1 MSRLNQELGLLQGIG
16 LLSTSLLGTGI
27 FVIPA
32 LAATAAD
39 EASLWAWMLLIAL
52 VLPVAFTFAQLG
64 RHFPHAGGAPH
75 LIGRAFGARME
86 RLSALL
92 FLAVLPVG
100 LPAALNIASG
110 FCQAVLSIDKGGAL
124 LIQLGTLVTMLL
136 LGQRPAK
143 ASGMLQ
149 GAIAVAIIATI
160 ALIWWV
166 GELPASSQPLLPPIQ
181 GSWPLLPAALGVMFW
196 CFVGIEAFT
205 HMGEEFKN
213 PERDFPLALLFG
225 VLLAGLVYWAC
236 SVAVLSLHSY
246 GDVQT
251 DAASLPRML
260 DLLLGEKARW
270 IAATVGY
277 LACFASMNVYMQG
290 FARLIWSL
298 ADEGKLPASLAQ
310 RNQHGVPARA
320 LLLVILSC
328 ALCASLASV
337 LDLTVDDLIRYA
349 NGNFVLIYL
358 LSMAA
363 GCVLLRGIWRWLAA
377 FSALLCGL
385 VLLMLGMDAG
395 YALGLLVVL
404 GLLDRWR
411 EQRNGRLVA
420 EQVIRRGLG
429 RARSRRACGIHPIH
443 RDCA

>member
-1 MSRLNQELGLLQGIG
+1 MSRLNQELGLVQGIG

-32 LAATAAD
+32 LAATAAG

-64 RHFPHAGGAPH
+64 RRFPHAGGAPH

-110 FCQAVLSIDKGGAL
+110 FWQALFDLSRGQAL
-124 LIQLGTLVTMLL
+124 AIQLATLAAMLL

-143 ASGMLQ
+143 ASGMIQ

-166 GELPASSQPLLPPIQ
+166 GDLPVSSQPLLPEIR
-181 GSWPLLPAALGVMFW
+181 GSWHLLPAALGVMFW

-213 PERDFPLALLFG
+213 PGRDFPLALLFG

-246 GDVQT
+246 GNVQT

-260 DLLLGEKARW
+260 DLLLGEHARW

-298 ADEGKLPASLAQ
+298 ADEGKLPATLAQ
-310 RNQHGVPARA
+310 RNRHGVPARA
-320 LLLVILSC
+320 LLLVIITC
-328 ALCASLASV
+328 ALCASLAQL

-349 NGNFVLIYL
+349 NGNFVVIYL

-363 GCVLLRGIWRWLAA
+363 GVLLLRGIWRVLAG

-385 VLLMLGMDAG
+385 VLLMLGIDAG

-411 EQRNGRLVA
+411 EQRSTGFTH
-420 EQVIRRGLG
+420 QKPQ
-429 RARSRRACGIHPIH
+429 SF
-443 RDCA
+443 

>member
-1 MSRLNQELGLLQGIG
+1 MSRLNPELGLLQGIG

-32 LAATAAD
+32 LAATAAG

-64 RHFPHAGGAPH
+64 RRFPHAGGAPH

-110 FCQAVLSIDKGGAL
+110 FWQALFDLSRGQAL
-124 LIQLGTLVTMLL
+124 AIQLATLVAMLL

-143 ASGMLQ
+143 ASGMIQ
-149 GAIAVAIIATI
+149 GAIAVAIITTI

-166 GELPASSQPLLPPIQ
+166 GELPVSDQPLLPEIS
-181 GSWPLLPAALGVMFW
+181 GSWHLLPAALGVMFW

-236 SVAVLSLHSY
+236 SVAVLSLNSY
-246 GDVQT
+246 GDVTT

-260 DLLLGEKARW
+260 DRLLGDQARW
-270 IAATVGY
+270 IAASVGY

-298 ADEGKLPASLAQ
+298 ADEGKLPSSLAL

-328 ALCASLASV
+328 ALCASLAQL

-349 NGNFVLIYL
+349 NGNFVVIYL

-363 GCVLLRGIWRWLAA
+363 GVVLLNGIWRVLAA
-377 FSALLCGL
+377 FSCLLCGL
-385 VLLMLGMDAG
+385 VLLMLGIDAW
-395 YALGLLVVL
+395 YALGLLIVL
-404 GLLDRWR
+404 GGLDRWR
-411 EQRNGRLVA
+411 EQRNTHPSTPKT
-420 EQVIRRGLG
+420 Q
-429 RARSRRACGIHPIH
+429 GI
-443 RDCA
+443 

>member
-27 FVIPA
+27 FVVPA
-32 LAATAAD
+32 LAATTAG

-64 RHFPHAGGAPH
+64 RRFPHAGGAPH

-110 FCQAVLSIDKGGAL
+110 FWHALFDLSRAQDLA
-124 LIQLGTLVTMLL
+124 IQLGTLAAMLL

-143 ASGMLQ
+143 ASSLIQ
-149 GAIAVAIIATI
+149 GAIAVAIIGTI

-166 GELPASSQPLLPPIQ
+166 GDLPTISQPLLPPIS
-181 GSWPLLPAALGVMFW
+181 GSWHLLPAALGVMFW

-236 SVAVLSLHSY
+236 SVAVLSFHAY

-251 DAASLPRML
+251 DAASLPRLL
-260 DLLLGEKARW
+260 DHLLGEKARW
-270 IAATVGY
+270 LAATVGY

-298 ADEGKLPASLAQ
+298 ADEGKLPNSLAQ
-310 RNQHGVPARA
+310 RNTHGVPARA
-320 LLLVILSC
+320 LLLVLLSC
-328 ALCASLASV
+328 AVCASLAV
-337 LDLTVDDLIRYA
+337 LLNLTVDDLIRYA
-349 NGNFVLIYL
+349 NGNFVVIYL

-363 GCVLLRGIWRWLAA
+363 GAVLLRGIWRWLAV
-377 FSALLCGL
+377 FSALLCSSVL
-385 VLLMLGMDAG
+385 VMLGMDAG
-395 YALGLLVVL
+395 YALGLLAVL
-404 GLLDRWR
+404 GLLDHWR
-411 EQRNGRLVA
+411 GQRSARLA
-420 EQVIRRGLG
+420 S
-429 RARSRRACGIHPIH
+429 ASS
-443 RDCA
+443 

>member
-27 FVIPA
+27 FVVPA
-32 LAATAAD
+32 LAATAAG
-39 EASLWAWMLLIAL
+39 EASLWAWMILIAL

-110 FCQAVLSIDKGGAL
+110 FWQALFDLGRGQTL
-124 LIQLGTLVTMLL
+124 TIQLATLAALLL

-143 ASGMLQ
+143 ASGFVQ
-149 GAIAVAIIATI
+149 GAIAVAIIGTV

-166 GELPASSQPLLPPIQ
+166 GDLPVASQPLLPPIS
-181 GSWPLLPAALGVMFW
+181 GSWHLLPAALGVMFW

-213 PERDFPLALLFG
+213 PRRDFPLALLFG

-236 SVAVLSLHSY
+236 SVAVLSFNAY
-246 GDVQT
+246 GDVHS
-251 DAASLPRML
+251 DATSLPRML
-260 DLLLGEKARW
+260 DLLLGDKARYLS
-270 IAATVGY
+270 AVVGY
-277 LACFASMNVYMQG
+277 LACFASINVYTQG

-298 ADEGKLPASLAQ
+298 ADEGKLPPPLAR
-310 RNQHGVPARA
+310 RNGHGVPASA
-320 LLLVILSC
+320 LLLVIAIC
-328 ALCASLASV
+328 ALCATLAWSLSLS
-337 LDLTVDDLIRYA
+337 LDQLIRYA
-349 NGNFVLIYL
+349 NGNFVVVYL

-363 GCVLLRGIWRWLAA
+363 GWMLLRGIWRWLAA
-377 FSALLCGL
+377 FSTLLCAL
-385 VLLMLGMDAG
+385 VLAMLGVDAL
-395 YALGLLVVL
+395 YALGLLAL
-404 GLLDRWR
+404 MALLDYGRHWR
-411 EQRNGRLVA
+411 
-420 EQVIRRGLG
+420 G
-429 RARSRRACGIHPIH
+429 RALKAI
-443 RDCA
+443 

>member
-27 FVIPA
+27 FVVPA
-32 LAATAAD
+32 LAATAAG
-39 EASLWAWMLLIAL
+39 EASLWAWMILIAL

-110 FCQAVLSIDKGGAL
+110 FWQALFDLSRGQTLA
-124 LIQLGTLVTMLL
+124 IQLATLVALLL

-143 ASGMLQ
+143 ASGFVQ
-149 GAIAVAIIATI
+149 GAIAVAIIGTV

-166 GELPASSQPLLPPIQ
+166 GDLPAGAQPLLPPIS
-181 GSWPLLPAALGVMFW
+181 GSWHLLPAALGVMFW

-205 HMGEEFKN
+205 HLGEEFKN
-213 PERDFPLALLFG
+213 PKRDFPLALLFG

-236 SVAVLSLHSY
+236 SVAVLSFNAY
-246 GDVQT
+246 GDVHS
-251 DAASLPRML
+251 DATSLPRML
-260 DLLLGEKARW
+260 DLLLGDKARYLS
-270 IAATVGY
+270 AVVGY
-277 LACFASMNVYMQG
+277 LACFASINVYTQG

-298 ADEGKLPASLAQ
+298 ADEGKLPVALAR
-310 RNQHGVPARA
+310 RNRHGVPASA
-320 LLLVILSC
+320 LLLVILIC
-328 ALCASLASV
+328 ALCATLAWSLSLS
-337 LDLTVDDLIRYA
+337 LDQLIRYA
-349 NGNFVLIYL
+349 NGNFVVVYL

-363 GCVLLRGIWRWLAA
+363 GALLLRGIWRWLAA
-377 FSALLCGL
+377 FSTLLCAL
-385 VLLMLGMDAG
+385 VLTMLGVDAW
-395 YALGLLVVL
+395 YALGLLAVM
-404 GLLDRWR
+404 GLLDYAHGWR
-411 EQRNGRLVA
+411 E
-420 EQVIRRGLG
+420 
-429 RARSRRACGIHPIH
+429 RAMRAI
-443 RDCA
+443 

>member
-1 MSRLNQELGLLQGIG
+1 MSRLNPELGLLQGIG

-32 LAATAAD
+32 LAATSAGD
-39 EASLWAWMLLIAL
+39 ASLWAWMLLIAL

-110 FCQAVLSIDKGGAL
+110 FWQALFDLSRGQAL
-124 LIQLGTLVTMLL
+124 AIQLATLAAMLL

-143 ASGMLQ
+143 ASGMIQ
-149 GAIAVAIIATI
+149 GAIAVAIISTI

-166 GELPASSQPLLPPIQ
+166 ADLPANNQLLLPEIS
-181 GSWPLLPAALGVMFW
+181 GSWHLLPAALGVMFW

-213 PERDFPLALLFG
+213 PERDVPLALLFG

-236 SVAVLSLHSY
+236 SVAVLSLQAY
-246 GDVQT
+246 GDVTT

-260 DLLLGEKARW
+260 DQLLGDRARW

-298 ADEGKLPASLAQ
+298 ADEGKLPATLAQ
-310 RNQHGVPARA
+310 RNRHGVPARA

-328 ALCASLASV
+328 ALCASLAQL

-363 GCVLLRGIWRWLAA
+363 GVVLLRGIWRALAA

-385 VLLMLGMDAG
+385 VLLMLGMDAA
-395 YALGLLVVL
+395 YALGLLVLL
-404 GLLDRWR
+404 GGLDRWR
-411 EQRNGRLVA
+411 EQRNAPLA
-420 EQVIRRGLG
+420 GLS
-429 RARSRRACGIHPIH
+429 SR
-443 RDCA
+443 